1 MEKKIRV
8 LVADDQDIV
17 RQGLQIILNLQ
28 PDITVVGEAA
38 NGIEAVA
45 LARQLQPDVALMD
58 IKMPRMDGIEATR
71 NITRDLPTVSVII
84 LTTYDTDDWVFEGI
98 RAGAQGYL
106 LKDAGSEA
114 LLAAI
119 RGVMQGESQ
128 LDPTIARKVMN
139 EFRRVSTPPNS
150 KSGSLILGSVPK
162 MEPDE
167 PRYEALTDRE
177 GEILGEIAQGLSN
190 KEIST
195 KLFLSEGTV
204 RNYISS
210 IMGKLHANDRTQVLV
225 KAARR
230 GMVKL

>member
-1 MEKKIRV
+1 M

-28 PDITVVGEAA
+28 SDITVVGEAA
-38 NGIEAVA
+38 NGLEAIT
-45 LARQLQPDVALMD
+45 LARSLHPHVTLMD

-71 NITRDLPTVSVII
+71 IITRELPDINVII

-114 LLAAI
+114 MIAAI

-139 EFRRVSTPPNS
+139 EFRRVSSPANISPVRPNPSAVPTPS
-150 KSGSLILGSVPK
+150 A
-162 MEPDE
+162 DE
-167 PRYEALTDRE
+167 PLYEALTDRE
-177 GEILGEIAQGLSN
+177 GEILGEIAKGLSN
-190 KEIST
+190 KEIAG